1 MTQQIINIG
10 NAPNDGN
17 GSPLR
22 TAFTICND
30 NFSELY
36 GTLGVSGVA
45 NGTSNVL
52 VLQNSAITISSAG
65 VSNVAVIATSGTNI
79 LGNISASG
87 NITAAAYFVGDGSH
101 LTNISSQSP
110 ASLITGNVL
119 SSNVTSKAG
128 TRLAAPR
135 CRCMTPRPSMT
146 PRYTTR

>member
-52 VLQNSAITISSAG
+52 EIGRAHV
-65 VSNVAVIATSGTNI
+65 
-79 LGNISASG
+79 
-87 NITAAAYFVGDGSH
+87 
-101 LTNISSQSP
+101 
-110 ASLITGNVL
+110 
-119 SSNVTSKAG
+119 
-128 TRLAAPR
+128 
-135 CRCMTPRPSMT
+135 
-146 PRYTTR
+146 